1 MGKKELFSKEREK
14 YFNNL
19 GWGVKAIEE
28 MRSQDNLDMISLI
41 RERELEIQL
50 QIEDGKIRT
59 ARYNEKYKEINNG
72 RCKPDYLSKIALDRE
87 TRYEL

>member
-1 MGKKELFSKEREK
+1 MGKKELFNKERKK

-50 QIEDGKIRT
+50 
-59 ARYNEKYKEINNG
+59 N
-72 RCKPDYLSKIALDRE
+72 
-87 TRYEL
+87 